1 MLEKVFY
8 RAKDIALIISCSVSN
23 VYVLQ
28 KKGFLP
34 KPIKFCKIT
43 LWKKEDVEK
52 LINTISEVEK

>member
-8 RAKDIALIISCSVSN
+8 RAKDIALLIGCSTSN
-23 VYVLQ
+23 VYALQ

-34 KPIKFCKIT
+34 KPLKFGKLT

-52 LINTISEVEK
+52 LINIISEVAK